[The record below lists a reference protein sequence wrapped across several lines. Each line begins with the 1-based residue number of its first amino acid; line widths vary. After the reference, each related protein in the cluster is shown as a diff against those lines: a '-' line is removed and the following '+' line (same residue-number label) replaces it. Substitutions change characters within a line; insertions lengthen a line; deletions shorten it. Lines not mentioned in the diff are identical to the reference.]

1 MKYNLPTINVEARYN
16 LRDHIDDALSVLS
29 GPLYYIT
36 VSRDG
41 AIYAFCHKPDPS
53 PYSLKWVSAGCGDG
67 YNIGQLPNPLPVEDW
82 ATHCY
87 AIKPVKAVRVR
98 EITDYLRA
106 FIDDAHPE
114 GLVVAAEDILQ
125 RIEDAGVVL

>member
-53 PYSLKWVSAGCGDG
+53 PYSLKWVSD
-67 YNIGQLPNPLPVEDW
+67 
-82 ATHCY
+82 CY